1 MKKIVFILL
10 VLSLTNSESY
20 SQKLPDSVV
29 SRIDNLFQKWDKTS
43 VPGCA
48 IGIVRNDTLIYA
60 KGYGMANLENGIPI
74 SPETVFYMASVSKQF
89 TGYSI
94 ILLARQGKLTLDDDI
109 RKYLPWIH
117 DFGKTLTI
125 RHLLNHTSGLR
136 DDITLAAI
144 TGLGYDGML
153 TQELAINLIKNQTSL
168 NFDPG
173 ERYSYSNSNYVLL
186 AEIVKTAS
194 GKSFRSFADSAIFK
208 PLGMVN
214 SQFQDNYAGLIKN
227 RALSYSGT
235 RDNKTLNSFQNVYT
249 VGDGGLFSNINDMAK
264 WVINLY
270 SPLAGD
276 QKDIEQLTWKGK
288 LNNGKEI
295 TYASGIGNSI
305 YNGRIKYSHSGGL
318 AGYRTYVS
326 AFPELKMGFIVFSN
340 DGDFNS
346 SAKANE
352 MADIFTTPGIINN
365 ANLID
370 QNDNNKLLIKD
381 ISIFRKYMGDYV
393 DEDGTRLNFNLNE
406 GKMSLNVQGQSFNL
420 YQFSRDTIALATRP
434 ETRFLFSISG
444 NDTVA
449 TQYSPGETRI
459 FRKYIAGISLTN
471 KQLQSYTG
479 TYYSLELDCNYGI
492 ELRDQKLILTSNK
505 YEDTEI
511 SLIGSDDLYTNNW
524 WMGHMKVLRDNKNM
538 VTGFEINDG
547 HIMHLRFIK
556 MKE

>member
-1 MKKIVFILL
+1 MKKIVLILI
-10 VLSLTNSESY
+10 VLSFTSSESY

-29 SRIDNLFQKWDKTS
+29 RRIDNLFQKWDKTS
-43 VPGCA
+43 APGCA
-48 IGIVRNDTLIYA
+48 IGIVRNDTLVYA

-89 TGYSI
+89 TGYGI
-94 ILLARQGKLTLDDDI
+94 ILLARQEKLELDDDI
-109 RKYLPWIH
+109 RKYLSWVK
-117 DFGKTLTI
+117 DFGKTITI
-125 RHLLNHTSGLR
+125 RQLLNHTSGLR

-153 TQELAINLIKNQTSL
+153 TQALAINLIKNQTSL

-173 ERYSYSNSNYVLL
+173 EQYSYSNSNYVLL
-186 AEIVKTAS
+186 AEIIKAVS

-235 RDNKTLNSFQNVYT
+235 RDNETLNSIQNVYT

-270 SPLAGD
+270 NPVVGD
-276 QKDIEQLTWKGK
+276 QLDIEQLTSKGK

-295 TYASGIGNSI
+295 TYASGIGNNT
-305 YNGRIKYSHSGGL
+305 YNGRTRYSHSGGL
-318 AGYRTYVS
+318 AGYRTIVS

-352 MADIFTTPGIINN
+352 LADIFISPGQTNN
-365 ANLID
+365 AGLID
-370 QNDNNKLLIKD
+370 QNEINKLLIKD
-381 ISIFRKYMGDYV
+381 SSIFRNYMGNYV
-393 DEDGTRLNFNLNE
+393 NEDGTRLNFNLNE
-406 GKMSLNVQGQSFNL
+406 GKMSLNVQGQSFKL

-434 ETRFLFSISG
+434 ETRFLFSITV

-459 FRKYIAGISLTN
+459 FRKYLTGISLTN

-479 TYYSLELDCNYGI
+479 TYYCPELDCNYGI
-492 ELRDQKLILTSNK
+492 ELRDQQLILTSNK

-524 WMGHMKVLRDNKNM
+524 WMGHLEILRDNKNM

-547 HIMHLRFIK
+547 RIMHLRFIK
-556 MKE
+556 RKE

>member
-20 SQKLPDSVV
+20 SQKLPDTVV

>member
-406 GKMSLNVQGQSFNL
+406 GKICLNVQGQSFNL

>member
-1 MKKIVFILL
+1 MKKIVVILI
-10 VLSLTNSESY
+10 VFSFANSKSY
-20 SQKLPDSVV
+20 SQKLPDSILT
-29 SRIDNLFQKWDKTS
+29 RIDSLFQKFDKTS

-74 SPETVFYMASVSKQF
+74 TPETVFYMASVSKQF

-94 ILLARQGKLTLDDDI
+94 ILLARQGKLNLDDDI

-117 DFGKTLTI
+117 DFGKPITI
-125 RHLLNHTSGLR
+125 RQLLNHTSGLR
-136 DDITLAAI
+136 DDIGLAAI

-153 TQELAINLIKNQTSL
+153 TQALAINLIKNQTSL

-173 ERYSYSNSNYVLL
+173 EQYSYSNSNYVLL
-186 AEIVKTAS
+186 AEIVKTVS

-249 VGDGGLFSNINDMAK
+249 VGDGGLFSNIIDMAK
-264 WVINLY
+264 WVINLN
-270 SPLAGD
+270 SPVVGD
-276 QKDIEQLTWKGK
+276 QLDIEQLTQKGK

-295 TYASGIGNSI
+295 TYASGIGNST
-305 YNGRIKYSHSGGL
+305 YNGRIRYSHSGGL
-318 AGYRTYVS
+318 AGYRTIVS

-340 DGDFNS
+340 EGDFNS
-346 SAKANE
+346 SSKVNE
-352 MADIFTTPGIINN
+352 LADIFLDSGKMNSTI
-365 ANLID
+365 LID
-370 QNDNNKLLIKD
+370 QNNNNKLLIKD
-381 ISIFRKYMGDYV
+381 SSIFRKYMGDYV
-393 DEDGTRLNFNLNE
+393 DEAGIRLNYNLKV

-420 YQFSRDTIALATRP
+420 YQISQDTIAMANRP
-434 ETRFLFSISG
+434 ETRFFFSITG
-444 NDTVA
+444 NDTIA

-459 FRKYIAGISLTN
+459 FRKYVSGNALTN

-479 TYYSLELDCNYGI
+479 TYYSPELDCNYGI
-492 ELRDQKLILTSNK
+492 ELRGQKLILTSNK
-505 YEDTEI
+505 YDDAVIT
-511 SLIGSDDLYTNNW
+511 LLGSDHLYTDNW
-524 WMGHMKVLRDNKNM
+524 WMGHMKVLRNKKNM

-547 HIMHLRFIK
+547 RIMHLKFIRLK
-556 MKE
+556 A

>member
-1 MKKIVFILL
+1 MKKIVFVLL
-10 VLSLTNSESY
+10 ALSLTNSESY

>member
-511 SLIGSDDLYTNNW
+511 SLIGSDDLYTNNR

>member
-326 AFPELKMGFIVFSN
+326 AFPELKIGFIVFSN

>member
-1 MKKIVFILL
+1 MKIIVLILI
-10 VLSLTNSESY
+10 VLSFANSESY

-29 SRIDNLFQKWDKTS
+29 TRIDNLFQKWDKTS
-43 VPGCA
+43 APGCA
-48 IGIVRNDTLIYA
+48 IGIVRNDSLIYA

-74 SPETVFYMASVSKQF
+74 TPETVFYMASVSKQF

-94 ILLARQGKLTLDDDI
+94 ILLARQGKLNLDDDI
-109 RKYLPWIH
+109 RKHLPWIH

-125 RHLLNHTSGLR
+125 RQLLNHTSGLR

-153 TQELAINLIKNQTSL
+153 TQALAINLIKNQTSL

-173 ERYSYSNSNYVLL
+173 EQYSYSNSNYVLL
-186 AEIVKTAS
+186 AEIVKTVG

-249 VGDGGLFSNINDMAK
+249 VGDGGLFSNIIDMAK
-264 WVINLY
+264 WVSNLY
-270 SPLAGD
+270 SPVVGD
-276 QKDIEQLTWKGK
+276 QLDIEQLTLKGK

-295 TYASGIGNSI
+295 TYASGIGNST
-305 YNGRIKYSHSGGL
+305 YNGRIRYSHSGGL
-318 AGYRTYVS
+318 AGYRTIVS

-340 DGDFNS
+340 DGDFNL
-346 SAKANE
+346 SAKVNE
-352 MADIFTTPGIINN
+352 LIDIFFTPGKMNN
-365 ANLID
+365 AILID
-370 QNDNNKLLIKD
+370 QNDNSKLLIKD
-381 ISIFRKYMGDYV
+381 SSIFRNYMGNYIN
-393 DEDGTRLNFNLNE
+393 EDGTRLNFNLVE
-406 GKMSLNVQGQSFNL
+406 GRMNLNVQGQSFNL
-420 YQFSRDTIALATRP
+420 YQLARDTISLATRP

-444 NDTVA
+444 TDTVA

-459 FRKYIAGISLTN
+459 FRKYTAGNALTN
-471 KQLQSYTG
+471 KQMKSYTG
-479 TYYSLELDCNYGI
+479 TYYSPELDCNYGI
-492 ELRDQKLILTSNK
+492 ELKDGKLILTSNK
-505 YEDTEI
+505 YADAEI

-524 WMGHMKVLRDNKNM
+524 WMGHLKVLRDNKNM

-547 HIMHLRFIK
+547 RIMLLKFIK
-556 MKE
+556 MKG